1 MNKKITKGL
10 SLLLLVVI
18 LLSSVPS
25 FAATFP
31 DVKPDYWAYSHIEKM
46 VKLGMIKGHEDG
58 TFKPKDNVTYL
69 ENLQMIS
76 GLITMTKEELN
87 AGKMAYGSLLSELK
101 IATWAQDAVVK
112 CLYRGVISEAE
123 LREAEAKGL
132 TATGTKFKPARLTI
146 SIYLAKA
153 MGLEELANSKPVV
166 SLPYKESLQIEGKY
180 HRLLATLID
189 IGVLNPEG
197 TGGGYFEP
205 NAFVQ
210 RDAIAKMLSTG
221 YDYLQKNPVKPVEK
235 EEVTI
240 RGTVSSVLSDAV
252 RTYVTVKDRSNND
265 KAYFIEAKTKITVD
279 NRTGTKDDIVKGQ
292 DIELTTLKDDLVVI
306 SLNVTS
312 IEEDIK
318 GIVKSIS
325 TSTNKIVIED
335 ERDKAKTTELSVDK
349 NTNILVND
357 KKGTLSDIKA
367 GDSVAVIARN
377 KLALDIEA
385 KSKIREIEGTIKEI
399 VKDTKGT
406 TITHFIKITNA
417 KDEVEEYEI
426 DPKAYINRNKRSA
439 VIEDLKLGDKVILEL
454 EYDLV
459 IEIDANVVIKKVEGH
474 ITGINTRVSQ
484 GTMITMR
491 NRETNKDEE
500 YVLAKDVYIRID
512 NVVANSYD
520 LKINYYANIVVEG
533 NEIVE
538 VFAESRS
545 SNSSIIGKITS
556 IDPRR
561 NQFTISVDSFGQDGY
576 TYGDLINVYTKAD
589 VIVRDINAINLEF
602 KDLRKGDT
610 VNIIGI
616 YDGAVFAADI
626 IMLLK

>member
-1 MNKKITKGL
+1 MAYS
-10 SLLLLVVI
+10 SLL
-18 LLSSVPS
+18 
-25 FAATFP
+25 
-31 DVKPDYWAYSHIEKM
+31 
-46 VKLGMIKGHEDG
+46 
-58 TFKPKDNVTYL
+58 N
-69 ENLQMIS
+69 
-76 GLITMTKEELN
+76 
-87 AGKMAYGSLLSELK
+87 ELK